1 MDLII
6 TNHSV
11 EEMRNEILKDEQ
23 FEDTT
28 TGTLS
33 IPKVKRIMREYM
45 DKATPLGEIV
55 ATNGKVDRLFAH
67 RRYCFILE
75 RDNDVLIT
83 VYRRDMASAEVREML
98 RPFLLDKLREY
109 EEKESTLKER
119 LMTKDLEY
127 TIEKAVGESSGIK
140 RPARVEFL
148 RRRFE
153 EAKAELL
160 SFQVEKSKI
169 VKGIALYI

>member
-6 TNHSV
+6 TKHSID
-11 EEMRNEILKDEQ
+11 EMRNEILKDDQ
-23 FEDTT
+23 FDDTE
-28 TGTLS
+28 GTLTT
-33 IPKVKRIMREYM
+33 PKVKRIMREYLH
-45 DKATPLGEIV
+45 KSTYLGEIV
-55 ATNGKVDRLFAH
+55 ATDGKVDRLFAH

-83 VYRRDMASAEVREML
+83 VYRRDMASQEVRDML
-98 RPFLLDKLREY
+98 RPFLMEKLAEY
-109 EEKESTLKER
+109 EAREKTLKER
-119 LMTKDLEY
+119 LMIKDIEY
-127 TIEKAVGESSGIK
+127 VTEKAVGESSGIV

-153 EAKAELL
+153 EAKSELL
-160 SFQVEKSKI
+160 AFQIEKSKV